1 MAIWNPKTFK
11 KILNNKGQAASAII
25 LTVLGLVTANL
36 AENYQSPLDHQEQA
50 QATTDEVSNVKETE
64 ETIQQAAAET
74 ETIVEEI
81 YEPSLTILNLAYYF
95 PEGADQSN
103 VMESY
108 AGQVYQDLTVKES
121 EWIGS
126 IYDLAETKPSAMAS
140 QLGKDA
146 SSVYG
151 RYNPSDSGQDPDDP
165 STWVISDWKKVNI
178 SFYNGD
184 GTPLR
189 SYSNVKD
196 ILSMA
201 SVYTYMTDPMDT
213 ELFENY
219 SEQLWEAS
227 HSYTVSMSDVYYCD
241 GCLNKTEEE
250 LLAEQEEEELSV
262 SANLSD
268 SREIASETSKETEIL
283 ERDSNTEETE
293 QRQESLQSSGESEF
307 HKEPDDLIGSTEAAT
322 NEEEEPIAKTI
333 RKSTV
338 DPTQW
343 DHVGPGEEAIA
354 TPGNANSTEETNLA
368 AEVSLEG
375 AVEEGE
381 DLSEASSEKP
391 AAIEKSNQTTS
402 VGNCPGHVDL
412 NISIRV
418 LRLDESKG
426 LPTIDKIG
434 NAAPANLEETETG
447 EEETQRWSGW
457 NEETLQAAREI
468 AGQDWYQQYGLSIS
482 SIHMR
487 DALSAEEIQEYMD
500 GLPDGLSQERREIV
514 QFALSSV
521 GKIPYYWGGK
531 ASAPSYEGNSF
542 GTLVESDVDGR
553 ILKGLD
559 CSGWINW
566 VYWSVTGEP
575 LAGQSTSSLAL
586 CGRPIKR
593 EELQPGD
600 IVLKT
605 GTGAHVVMFLE
616 WAENGQM
623 LVIHESSTAV
633 NNVTLKVMEADWPYY
648 RNLLD

>member
-322 NEEEEPIAKTI
+322 NEEGEPITKTI

-343 DHVGPGEEAIA
+343 DHVGPGEEAQR
-354 TPGNANSTEETNLA
+354 SRL
-368 AEVSLEG
+368 
-375 AVEEGE
+375 
-381 DLSEASSEKP
+381 LSK
-391 AAIEKSNQTTS
+391 NR
-402 VGNCPGHVDL
+402 
-412 NISIRV
+412 IRQP
-418 LRLDESKG
+418 L
-426 LPTIDKIG
+426 
-434 NAAPANLEETETG
+434 
-447 EEETQRWSGW
+447 
-457 NEETLQAAREI
+457 
-468 AGQDWYQQYGLSIS
+468 
-482 SIHMR
+482 
-487 DALSAEEIQEYMD
+487 
-500 GLPDGLSQERREIV
+500 
-514 QFALSSV
+514 
-521 GKIPYYWGGK
+521 
-531 ASAPSYEGNSF
+531 
-542 GTLVESDVDGR
+542 
-553 ILKGLD
+553 
-559 CSGWINW
+559 
-566 VYWSVTGEP
+566 SVTV
-575 LAGQSTSSLAL
+575 LAMWT
-586 CGRPIKR
+586 
-593 EELQPGD
+593 
-600 IVLKT
+600 
-605 GTGAHVVMFLE
+605 
-616 WAENGQM
+616 
-623 LVIHESSTAV
+623 
-633 NNVTLKVMEADWPYY
+633 
-648 RNLLD
+648 